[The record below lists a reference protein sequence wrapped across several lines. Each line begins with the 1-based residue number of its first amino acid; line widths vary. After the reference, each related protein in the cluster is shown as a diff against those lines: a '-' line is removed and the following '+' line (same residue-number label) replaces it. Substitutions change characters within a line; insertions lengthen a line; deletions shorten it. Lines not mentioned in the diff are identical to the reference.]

1 MFIGSYLRPQLP
13 ERKQMI
19 SNFIDNVNSEKQ
31 SALHKHTESQ
41 ESVSPFPII
50 SAGVIIIG
58 ISLALT
64 VFLTA
69 PLTEGWIS
77 IVVGVLMIIV
87 GLVFRYLGKKALS
100 KDEQIFSK
108 SEEQSV

>member
-1 MFIGSYLRPQLP
+1 
-13 ERKQMI
+13 
-19 SNFIDNVNSEKQ
+19 
-31 SALHKHTESQ
+31 
-41 ESVSPFPII
+41 
-50 SAGVIIIG
+50 VIIIG
-58 ISLALT
+58 IILALT